1 MPVAMSRAMPLMR
14 VSEPHPFRRQVRFA
28 ALRQAARRAPLITAQ
43 DVREFLMAYCACLLA
58 VSTFIA

>member
-1 MPVAMSRAMPLMR
+1 MPLMR